1 MGDESVIEAWLSRLM
16 RRRDAGALDAQEE
29 QPDRAATIGALGE
42 ALVAGVLRDMRWPVL
57 RNVVLRERGR
67 STEIDVIAR
76 APGALVVLEVK
87 TWSGL
92 IQGEA
97 EAAQWARHGRGG
109 EVVALP
115 NAVAQN
121 RVHVAAVERTIGDRL
136 VLVCGLVVGAG
147 HARYSPALLAHVV
160 PVAELPGV
168 LRGANAI
175 HDGAD
180 AARVERA
187 WATLGREADASP
199 ARQAE
204 HVKRLRSILSRG

>member
-1 MGDESVIEAWLSRLM
+1 MRAETVIEAWLSRFKH
-16 RRRDAGALDAQEE
+16 RHESGVSVVQED
-29 QPDRAATIGALGE
+29 QPDRAAALGALGE
-42 ALVAGVLRDMRWPVL
+42 ALVAGALRDMGWPVL

-97 EAAQWARHGRGG
+97 GAAQWARHGRGG

-121 RVHVAAVERTIGDRL
+121 RVHVAAVERTISDRS
-136 VLVCGLVVGAG
+136 VPVCGLVVGAG

-204 HVKRLRSILSRG
+204 HVKRLRTILSRG